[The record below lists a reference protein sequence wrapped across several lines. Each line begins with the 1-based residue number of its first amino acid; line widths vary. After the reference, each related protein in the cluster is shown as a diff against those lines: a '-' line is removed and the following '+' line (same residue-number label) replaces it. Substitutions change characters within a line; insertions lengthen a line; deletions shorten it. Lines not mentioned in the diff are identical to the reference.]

1 MYEYAAGD
9 LRGNTTEMVRAKSP
23 EHARKSC
30 VALGVPE
37 EHVQT
42 WAARSEADEH
52 RAELRALRDQAD
64 DARQSA
70 RDANAEQREAERDRQ
85 LVADELR
92 VLKRHTDEIRRA
104 VDDAHT
110 ELSLIAIEGL
120 PPAVVERIENALRIL
135 GAA

>member
-23 EHARKSC
+23 ETARRLC

-37 EHVQT
+37 EHVTT
-42 WAARSEADEH
+42 WAVRSETEEH

-70 RDANAEQREAERDRQ
+70 RDARDEQREAERDHIQ
-85 LVADELR
+85 TADELR
-92 VLKRHTDEIRRA
+92 ALKRTTDELRRA
-104 VDDAHT
+104 TDDAHT

-120 PPAVVERIENALRIL
+120 PPAAVERLENALRIL
-135 GAA
+135 GAP